1 MNVALTPDLPAG
13 ISTRNILGTAVSVL
27 GQQDCIHY
35 LDACLAGKVFTR
47 VGFLNAHIANVAST
61 DTRLRAIMPDFV
73 VLADGVGVDLASR
86 LLYGDKFP
94 ANLNGTDFIP
104 AFLAAIKR
112 PLHIGLIGATP
123 ENAAKARQAFSAA
136 APWHRFE
143 TISDGYFSESAIP
156 AILGTLEELH
166 PDIVL
171 VAMGVPRQEFFIA
184 DQLSPRHCTMSF
196 AVGALFDFMS
206 GAVPRAPLFMRQL
219 RLEWLYRLWLEPG
232 RLWRRYI
239 VGNPAFIVRVLG
251 QKLRQPGMR

>member
-1 MNVALTPDLPAG
+1 MNMALTADQLADVA
-13 ISTRNILGTAVSVL
+13 TRDILGTAVSVL
-27 GQQDCIHY
+27 NQPECILY
-35 LDACLAGKVFTR
+35 LDARLAGKIFTR

-61 DTRLRAIMPDFV
+61 DARLAAIMADFV

-112 PLHIGLIGATP
+112 PLHIGLIGASP
-123 ENAAKARQAFSAA
+123 ENAAKARQAFSAS

-143 TISDGYFSESAIP
+143 TISDGYFSAAAIP
-156 AILGTLEELH
+156 EILGTLDELH

-206 GAVPRAPLFMRQL
+206 GAVPRAPLFMRQM

-239 VGNPAFIVRVLG
+239 VGNPAFIVRVLA
-251 QKLRQPGMR
+251 QKLRHSGVR